1 MLRQSTFVGVLS
13 GRRWW
18 VIGAVMLAAAAV
30 GLSGAVR
37 APAASPCA
45 TTSVLSGSNFEV
57 DTDANMKVDGA
68 GDCIDWLAGGTGTPL
83 RTGVLSTTD
92 KPTGSTDDSF
102 GQGSQEDDA
111 NPTIVAGS
119 IPPNKSDLKTFGLY
133 AEVTATGKYLEL
145 FWSRVQNPSGTTNMD
160 FELNQKNCEPAAI
173 PTNCSTNG
181 VTPARTIGD
190 KLITYDLAN
199 GGTVPTISI
208 RSWTGSAWGA
218 PTDMTAAGEAV
229 ASVNTSAILPAD
241 GDGIGALDAFT
252 FGEAAISFDAIF
264 PNPQSCGALGAAYL
278 KSRSSTS
285 FNSEIKDFIAPA
297 KISVSNCTALTT
309 TALSPVNLGQPISDT
324 AHLTGSTLGAGGMI
338 TFHLF
343 SDSSCKNEINT
354 GLTPVS
360 VNGDGDYNS
369 GNFTPSAAGS
379 YYWIASYSGD
389 AHNNASTGKCGD
401 AGETSV
407 VNPAASSTATELHNN
422 ATDATIPVSS
432 SVGLGTSV
440 HDKATVSDT
449 VSGVDPSGDVTFT
462 FFANVTCTGLGTA
475 KGTVALAGGVAHPS
489 TASGAL
495 AAGDYSFQGHYNGD
509 TNFAAS
515 TSPCEPFHVNTAAST
530 TATELHNNASEA
542 VIGLNSSVA
551 LGTNVHDKATVSD
564 ANTAFDPT
572 GTATFAFFTNGTCD
586 GQSTAKGTVTLASGI
601 AHPST
606 ASGALAAGDYS
617 FQAHYNGDANFD
629 ASTSPCEPFHVNTAG
644 STTATELHNNASET
658 VIGLGSSVALGTGA
672 HDQAS
677 VTDANPA
684 FDP

>member
-18 VIGAVMLAAAAV
+18 IIGAVMLAAAAV

-92 KPTGSTDDSF
+92 KPTGATDDAF

-324 AHLTGSTLGAGGMI
+324 AHLTGSTLGAGGTI

-343 SDSSCKNEINT
+343 SDVSCQNEINT

-360 VNGDGDYNS
+360 VNGDGDYSS

-407 VNPAASSTATELHNN
+407 VNRAASSTATELHNN
-422 ATDATIPVSS
+422 ATDPVAVGSHVPLG
-432 SVGLGTSV
+432 SVM
-440 HDKATVSDT
+440 HDTAQVTGQ
-449 VSGVDPSGDVTFT
+449 VSGFAATGAVTFAFFGGADCTSGSAIGT
-462 FFANVTCTGLGTA
+462 FASLDGGDPRSDATA
-475 KGTVALAGGVAHPS
+475 
-489 TASGAL
+489 AL
-495 AAGDYSFQGHYNGD
+495 AAGSYGFKSTVAGEENYLGD
-509 TNFAAS
+509 TSA
-515 TSPCEPFHVNTAAST
+515 CEPFTV
-530 TATELHNNASEA
+530 
-542 VIGLNSSVA
+542 
-551 LGTNVHDKATVSD
+551 DKARLSLSSTVHIVFHAD
-564 ANTAFDPT
+564 IT
-572 GTATFAFFTNGTCD
+572 GAPLPLGP
-586 GQSTAKGTVTLASGI
+586 I
-601 AHPST
+601 AH
-606 ASGALAAGDYS
+606 
-617 FQAHYNGDANFD
+617 
-629 ASTSPCEPFHVNTAG
+629 
-644 STTATELHNNASET
+644 
-658 VIGLGSSVALGTGA
+658 
-672 HDQAS
+672 
-677 VTDANPA
+677 
-684 FDP
+684 

>member
-1 MLRQSTFVGVLS
+1 MRDSSFSGALLR
-13 GRRWW
+13 RRWF
-18 VIGAVMLAAAAV
+18 VVAAVMVAAAAV
-30 GLSGAVR
+30 GLQGAVR
-37 APAASPCA
+37 APAASPCS
-45 TTSVLSGSNFEV
+45 TPEVLPGSNFEI
-57 DTDANMKVDGA
+57 DTDANLKVDGA
-68 GDCIDWLAGGTGTPL
+68 ADCIDWLADGTGSGL
-83 RTGVLSTTD
+83 RTGVLTTD
-92 KPTGSTDDSF
+92 DKPSGASDDSF

-111 NPTIVAGS
+111 VPTVIAGS

-133 AEVTATGKYLEL
+133 SEVTATGKFLEL
-145 FWSRVQNPSGTTNMD
+145 FWTRVQNPSGTTNMD
-160 FELNQKNCEPAAI
+160 FELNQKACEPAAT

-181 VTPARTIGD
+181 VTPARTVGD

-208 RSWTGSAWGA
+208 RTWLGPAWGL
-218 PTDMTAAGEAV
+218 PTDMTASGNAL
-229 ASVNTSAILPAD
+229 ASGNTSALLPAD

-252 FGEAAISFDAIF
+252 FGEAVISFDAIF
-264 PNPQSCGALGAAYL
+264 PNPQTCGALGAAYL

-285 FNSEIKDFIAPA
+285 FNSEIKDFIAPT
-297 KISVSNCTALTT
+297 KISLTNCTALTT
-309 TALSPVNLGQPISDT
+309 TALTPVTLGQPISDT
-324 AHLTGSTLGAGGMI
+324 AHLTGSTLGAGGTI

-360 VNGDGDYNS
+360 VNGDGNYNS
-369 GNFTPSAAGS
+369 GSFTPSAAGS

-462 FFANVTCTGLGTA
+462 FFANSTCTGQGTA

-530 TATELHNNASEA
+530 TATELHNNAGDA
-542 VIGLNSSVA
+542 VIALNSSVA

-586 GQSTAKGTVTLASGI
+586 GQSTANGSPTRPSANP
-601 AHPST
+601 HPST

-617 FQAHYNGDANFD
+617 FQAH
-629 ASTSPCEPFHVNTAG
+629 
-644 STTATELHNNASET
+644 
-658 VIGLGSSVALGTGA
+658 
-672 HDQAS
+672 
-677 VTDANPA
+677 
-684 FDP
+684 

>member
-37 APAASPCA
+37 APAAPPCA
-45 TTSVLSGSNFEV
+45 TTSVLSGSNFEI
-57 DTDANMKVDGA
+57 DTDANLKVNGA

-83 RTGVLSTTD
+83 RTGVLSTDD
-92 KPTGSTDDSF
+92 KPTGATDDAF

-111 NPTIVAGS
+111 NPTVVAGS

-229 ASVNTSAILPAD
+229 ASVNASAILPAD

-324 AHLTGSTLGAGGMI
+324 AHLTGSTLGAGGTI

-343 SDSSCKNEINT
+343 SDVSCQNEINT

-360 VNGDGDYNS
+360 VNGDGDYSS

-379 YYWIASYSGD
+379 YYWTASYSGD
-389 AHNNASTGKCGD
+389 AHNKGSSGQCGD

-407 VNPAASSTATELHNN
+407 VNKAQLRAATTIHSAAHDPVAVGSHVPLGSVMHDTAQVTGQVSGFAATGAVTFAFFGGADCTSGSAIGTFASLDGGDPRSDATAALAAGSYGFKATVAGDGNYLGDTSACEPFTVDAAASSTVTELHN
-422 ATDATIPVSS
+422 
-432 SVGLGTSV
+432 
-440 HDKATVSDT
+440 H
-449 VSGVDPSGDVTFT
+449 
-462 FFANVTCTGLGTA
+462 
-475 KGTVALAGGVAHPS
+475 
-489 TASGAL
+489 
-495 AAGDYSFQGHYNGD
+495 
-509 TNFAAS
+509 
-515 TSPCEPFHVNTAAST
+515 
-530 TATELHNNASEA
+530 ASEA
-542 VIGLNSSVA
+542 VIALDSSVA
-551 LGTNVHDKATVSD
+551 LG
-564 ANTAFDPT
+564 
-572 GTATFAFFTNGTCD
+572 
-586 GQSTAKGTVTLASGI
+586 
-601 AHPST
+601 
-606 ASGALAAGDYS
+606 
-617 FQAHYNGDANFD
+617 
-629 ASTSPCEPFHVNTAG
+629 
-644 STTATELHNNASET
+644 
-658 VIGLGSSVALGTGA
+658 
-672 HDQAS
+672 
-677 VTDANPA
+677 
-684 FDP
+684 